1 MFVSKKK
8 YKSLL
13 NELLEFRLEKEQIEK
28 ELVESNTIIK
38 SLKEKEISIET
49 LSKKEKQIKDSIL
62 ENKIVFNDLLDHI
75 ESGTKKLNE
84 LNTEVSNTEKK
95 LKDYK
100 HIINETNT
108 KYKQSKIMQLAQLIK
123 TRSYQLEQKRN
134 SNDMLEQLNTIYVEL
149 EGKINAVYPTDWKR
163 K

>member
-62 ENKIVFNDLLDHI
+62 ENKIVFND
-75 ESGTKKLNE
+75 
-84 LNTEVSNTEKK
+84 
-95 LKDYK
+95 
-100 HIINETNT
+100 
-108 KYKQSKIMQLAQLIK
+108 
-123 TRSYQLEQKRN
+123 
-134 SNDMLEQLNTIYVEL
+134 
-149 EGKINAVYPTDWKR
+149 
-163 K
+163 